1 MSTTPPSSGRSGR
14 WTIEPSAP
22 GSAPLDM
29 EALPSENGVT
39 RLRLWGRLDSTGAD
53 RVGERFTQHVVS
65 GAQPTVVDLS
75 GVSYVSSMGIRLL
88 IASAKGLRKK
98 GATMVLFGA
107 QHSVRAVFEQAA
119 LDQILDIVPGQAEA
133 MGRVRPVPEPASMAP
148 LRLRLPAD
156 RGSVDDARQAVGRFL
171 APHGLSAEAVYRV
184 ELVLEEILLNVAL
197 HGRVASTPPW
207 VEVLVELAP
216 EDVVLRF
223 EDEGIAF
230 DPLQAAELPRPS
242 TLDEA
247 VPGGLGLV
255 LVRRNTRHM
264 GYERREGRNRLTLVV
279 AR

>member
-1 MSTTPPSSGRSGR
+1 MSPPPPSAARPGR
-14 WTIEPSAP
+14 WTIEAP
-22 GSAPLDM
+22 APEAAPLDM
-29 EALPSENGVT
+29 QALEPEQGVT
-39 RLRLWGRLDSTGAD
+39 RLRLFGRLDSTGAD
-53 RVGERFTQHVVS
+53 RVGERFTQLVV
-65 GAQPTVVDLS
+65 GAAQPTVVDLS

-98 GATMVLFGA
+98 GESMVLFGA
-107 QHSVRAVFEQAA
+107 QPSVRAVFEQAA

-133 MGRVRPVPEPASMAP
+133 MGRARPAPEPPAMAP

-156 RGSVDDARQAVGRFL
+156 RDAVDDARLAVDRFL
-171 APHGLSAEAVYRV
+171 APHGLGEQAAYRV
-184 ELVLEEILLNVAL
+184 ELVLEETLLNVAL
-197 HGRVASTPPW
+197 HGHPDGPAPW
-207 VEVLVELAP
+207 VEVLVEVTP
-216 EDVVLRF
+216 QDVVLHF

-230 DPLQAAELPRPS
+230 DPLQAEELPRPT

-264 GYERREGRNRLTLVV
+264 GYERRDGRNRLTLVV